1 MMRSPLVLAA
11 LLLASAA
18 LAQAPAPP
26 VAPVVPPVAA
36 PVAPPIVVETLPPA
50 APPAVQTPAP
60 PAPPVVQTP
69 APAAPALVQTPS
81 TPATRGFAVELR
93 TLGTTVSGIPVDEVE
108 LIAGPVVYRRIR
120 GAPDD
125 MIALLDR
132 GLSELNAA
140 AFQAGITAIGPP
152 FAVFVEIDDQ
162 RFAADMMLPVAT
174 RPPAA
179 LPGLQL
185 GSSPAGRAIRVRH
198 VGSYESLEETYAEIE
213 TFVEDK
219 VLDIRELFVERYMNT
234 PRNSAPMDLQT
245 EVFVLLR

>member
-1 MMRSPLVLAA
+1 M
-11 LLLASAA
+11 
-18 LAQAPAPP
+18 
-26 VAPVVPPVAA
+26 
-36 PVAPPIVVETLPPA
+36 
-50 APPAVQTPAP
+50 
-60 PAPPVVQTP
+60 
-69 APAAPALVQTPS
+69 
-81 TPATRGFAVELR
+81 
-93 TLGTTVSGIPVDEVE
+93 SGIPVDEVE
-108 LIAGPVVYRRIR
+108 LIAGPVVYRRVR

-174 RPPAA
+174 RPPAPLA
-179 LPGLQL
+179 GLQL